1 VASGEQDNFSVCKD
15 EQGPSK
21 PHSYTETQQ
30 NWHLVNSLIIET
42 IISPNC
48 LTNKPHNYTETQ
60 QNRHLDRSSKQS
72 LQQIDQKS
80 TRPTHSYTETK
91 QQQQQN

>member
-1 VASGEQDNFSVCKD
+1 MASGEQDNFSVRKD

-48 LTNKPHNYTETQ
+48 VTNKPHNYTEIQ

-72 LQQIDQKS
+72 FQQIDQKS
-80 TRPTHSYTETK
+80 TTHSYTETK
-91 QQQQQN
+91 QQKQQN